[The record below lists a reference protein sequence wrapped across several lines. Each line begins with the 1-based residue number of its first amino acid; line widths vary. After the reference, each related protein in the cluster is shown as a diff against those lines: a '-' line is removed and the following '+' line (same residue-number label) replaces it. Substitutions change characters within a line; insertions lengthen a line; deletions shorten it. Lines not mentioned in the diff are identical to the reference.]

1 MDRGLKLVGESLW
14 VREITKTIELIKDQ
28 NVPILITGE
37 TGTGKELIARIIHFT
52 SNRKDKP
59 FIPVSCASIPH
70 ELFESEL
77 FGHKKGSFTGAVSDK
92 EGLIEAA
99 SFGTLFLDEIDELS
113 PAAQSKLLRTLDTGE
128 VRRIGETE
136 FRYVDFRLIAATSK
150 DLKAL
155 AEQNKFRIDLYFRI
169 DVVSIH
175 CIPLRERKEDII
187 PIAKYY
193 ITQFEPEMRSDEIT
207 NEAKELLLSYY
218 WPGNVRELIQ
228 EIKYAILHSENGV
241 ITARSLSDTVKKGAK
256 EAPGIL
262 PMKEY
267 LKKTRKEYAMKVLKM
282 VNGNKKRAA
291 EILKIDYATLYRIL
305 NE

>member
-14 VREITKTIELIKDQ
+14 VKEITKVIELIKDQ

-52 SNRKDKP
+52 SIRKDNA

-99 SFGTLFLDEIDELS
+99 SFGTLFLDEVDELS
-113 PAAQSKLLRTLDTGE
+113 PSAQSKLLRTLDTGE

-150 DLKAL
+150 DLRAL
-155 AEQNKFRIDLYFRI
+155 SEQNKFRIDLFFRI

-175 CIPLRERKEDII
+175 CIPLRDRKEDII
-187 PIAKYY
+187 PITKYY
-193 ITQFEPEMRSDEIT
+193 ITQFEPEMRSDEMT
-207 NEAKELLLSYY
+207 KEAKETLISYY

-228 EIKYAILHSENGV
+228 EIKYAILHAENGI
-241 ITARSLSDTVKKGAK
+241 ITINSLSDTVKKGDR
-256 EAPGIL
+256 ETPDIF
-262 PMKEY
+262 PMKKY
-267 LKKTRKEYAMKVLKM
+267 LREAKKEYALKILKM
-282 VNGNKKRAA
+282 VNGNKKKAA

-305 NE
+305 NQ